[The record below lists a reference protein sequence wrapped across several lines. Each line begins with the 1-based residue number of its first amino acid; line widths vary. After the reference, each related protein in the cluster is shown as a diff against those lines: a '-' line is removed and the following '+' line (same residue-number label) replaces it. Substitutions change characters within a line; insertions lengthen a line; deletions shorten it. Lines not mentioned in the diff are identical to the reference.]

1 MVKLFGIKN
10 CSTVKKALNWLD
22 ENLIEYSF
30 VDVKKNISKE
40 DLSYWFNNLPEGLI
54 PLSFVNQK
62 GLTWRKLSPDLKEY
76 IKSKDGII
84 NLILQYP
91 SVMKRPVLTKDNN
104 VKILGYDES
113 FFLSKTLS
121 RSNRPP
127 FFFAHHSDDLSI
139 K

>member
-10 CSTVKKALNWLD
+10 CSTVKKAFNWHD
-22 ENLIEYSF
+22 ENLIKYSF

-40 DLSYWFNNLPEGLI
+40 DLSCWFNNLPEGLI

-84 NLILQYP
+84 NLILHY
-91 SVMKRPVLTKDNN
+91 RRVLKN
-104 VKILGYDES
+104 
-113 FFLSKTLS
+113 
-121 RSNRPP
+121 
-127 FFFAHHSDDLSI
+127 
-139 K
+139 

>member
-22 ENLIEYSF
+22 ENSIKYGF

-113 FFLSKTLS
+113 LYMKEF
-121 RSNRPP
+121 
-127 FFFAHHSDDLSI
+127 HV
-139 K
+139 